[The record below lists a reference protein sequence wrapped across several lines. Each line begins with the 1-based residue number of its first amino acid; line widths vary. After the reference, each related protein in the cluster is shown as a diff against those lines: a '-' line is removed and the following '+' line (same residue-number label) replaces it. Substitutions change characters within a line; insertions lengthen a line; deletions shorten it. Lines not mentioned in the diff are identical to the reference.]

1 MNPFLWVL
9 IAILAI
15 DALREYLGLSSLTQL
30 GQFIDALFMHWV
42 ML

>member
-9 IAILAI
+9 IAILAV
-15 DALREYLGLSSLTQL
+15 DVLREYLGLSSLTQL
-30 GQFIDALFMHWV
+30 GQFIYALFVHWV